1 MVAEVTNFVRKTEVT
16 TKMNKINISDVVILS
31 KKTEL
36 VAVESKVNNISNEQ
50 VSELLKKAD
59 LVEHVTNMLIIASTI
74 DVTNSCIDVIGNEN
88 IFKEHVN

>member
-1 MVAEVTNFVRKTEVT
+1 MKKNKNNEVAEVTNFVRKTEVT

-50 VSELLKKAD
+50 VPELLKKQTW
-59 LVEHVTNMLIIASTI
+59 LNM
-74 DVTNSCIDVIGNEN
+74 
-88 IFKEHVN
+88 

>member
-1 MVAEVTNFVRKTEVT
+1 MKKNKNNEVAEVTNFVRKTEVT

-50 VSELLKKAD
+50 VPELLQKQTW
-59 LVEHVTNMLIIASTI
+59 LNM
-74 DVTNSCIDVIGNEN
+74 
-88 IFKEHVN
+88 

>member
-1 MVAEVTNFVRKTEVT
+1 MKKKKNNEVAEVTNFVRKTEVT

-50 VSELLKKAD
+50 VPELLKKQTW
-59 LVEHVTNMLIIASTI
+59 LNM
-74 DVTNSCIDVIGNEN
+74 
-88 IFKEHVN
+88 

>member
-1 MVAEVTNFVRKTEVT
+1 MTNFVRKTEVT

-50 VSELLKKAD
+50 VPELLKKQTW
-59 LVEHVTNMLIIASTI
+59 LNM
-74 DVTNSCIDVIGNEN
+74 
-88 IFKEHVN
+88 

>member
-1 MVAEVTNFVRKTEVT
+1 MKKNKNNEVAEVTSFVRKTEVT

-50 VSELLKKAD
+50 VPELLKKQTW
-59 LVEHVTNMLIIASTI
+59 LNM
-74 DVTNSCIDVIGNEN
+74 
-88 IFKEHVN
+88 